1 MEETTKIDT
10 GGPAFPQTH
19 KLMNKGFPDMVV
31 PETTGGLSIR
41 DYFAAKAMR
50 GFIAANDKIGNEH
63 APHVACCA
71 YFYADEMLKAR
82 SARTT
87 PAGGSDE

>member
-1 MEETTKIDT
+1 MEETKKVDD

-41 DYFAAKAMR
+41 DYFAAKVLQ
-50 GFIAANDKIGNEH
+50 GQIAFEGADGCDPEH
-63 APHVACCA
+63 IAGCA
-71 YFYADEMLKAR
+71 YQIADAMVKAR
-82 SARTT
+82 
-87 PAGGSDE
+87 DLK